1 MSTPSVNPKLQAA
14 AKRFVKMCLDQHDL
28 APSELLAQSQQDWK
42 RIRRESG
49 LERELKLETPRQ
61 EYIARKDGTVEFL
74 RK

>member
-14 AKRFVKMCLDQHDL
+14 AKRFVKMCLDQHD
-28 APSELLAQSQQDWK
+28 ATPAELLAQSKADWK
-42 RIRRESG
+42 QLRRESG
-49 LERELKLETPRQ
+49 LERQLKLETPRH